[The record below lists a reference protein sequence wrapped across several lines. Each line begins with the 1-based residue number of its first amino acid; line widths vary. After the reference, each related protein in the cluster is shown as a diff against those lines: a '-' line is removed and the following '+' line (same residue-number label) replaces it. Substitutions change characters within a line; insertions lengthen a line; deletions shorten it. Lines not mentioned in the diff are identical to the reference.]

1 MLARAATGLKGL
13 DERWAALLARLWEL
27 WTTFFTLRGR
37 LPLTTRARLLR
48 EASRAETSA
57 SAFLEEADGGR
68 FSAFEHF
75 LTRKR
80 LPRGWTNVTMSQVL
94 MESEEGERA
103 AEDVRGMGRS
113 RVG

>member
-57 SAFLEEADGGR
+57 SAFLEETGGGR
-68 FSAFEHF
+68 FSAFEDF
-75 LTRKR
+75 LMRKR
-80 LPRGWTNVTMSQVL
+80 LPRGWTKVTMSKVL
-94 MESEEGERA
+94 MENE
-103 AEDVRGMGRS
+103 
-113 RVG
+113 